1 MEKNVEDLL
10 RNYQTTSFHLPS
22 PAFHFFHLVQFRSE
36 SLVSD
41 KETREKL
48 S

>member
-22 PAFHFFHLVQFRSE
+22 PAFHFFHLIVYPISFGIS
-36 SLVSD
+36 
-41 KETREKL
+41 RER
-48 S
+48 